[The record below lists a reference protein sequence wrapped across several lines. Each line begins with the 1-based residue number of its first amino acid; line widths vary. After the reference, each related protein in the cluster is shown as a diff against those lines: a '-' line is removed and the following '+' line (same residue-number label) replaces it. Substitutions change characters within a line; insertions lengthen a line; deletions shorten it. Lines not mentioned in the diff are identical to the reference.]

1 VEPDRCQHLKFYRA
15 IIAHGRE
22 QTKGECGAMQQV
34 EIHDYARQLLEAR
47 GGQAIAEAAQKA
59 TKFEMQGENEQAKT
73 WRQIEAALKLMSG
86 PHQK

>member
-1 VEPDRCQHLKFYRA
+1 MKRYVDGFVLPVAKQRVPEY
-15 IIAHGRE
+15 
-22 QTKGECGAMQQV
+22 
-34 EIHDYARQLLEAR
+34 
-47 GGQAIAEAAQKA
+47 QAIAEAAQKA